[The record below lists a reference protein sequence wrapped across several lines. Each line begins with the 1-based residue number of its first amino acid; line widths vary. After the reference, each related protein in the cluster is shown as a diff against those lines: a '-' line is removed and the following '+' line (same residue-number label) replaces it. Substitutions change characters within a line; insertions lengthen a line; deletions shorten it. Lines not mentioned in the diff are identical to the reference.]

1 MAVQE
6 RVLCPLAMEILKAWG
21 INPSGVNELD
31 ISFRGLDVPRIT
43 IRRMIEDAPD
53 RFTPVYERYEAV
65 RRG

>member
-1 MAVQE
+1 
-6 RVLCPLAMEILKAWG
+6 MEILKAWG

-31 ISFRGLDVPRIT
+31 ISFRGLDAPRIT